1 MGYLDWFNAHAAKH
15 KKIVQKLANLDKNQ
29 IIDYFEYENM
39 KLKEPDFCVLYAKNK
54 KCHDIENLNCYLC
67 ACPNFRFND
76 SGFNSQEGNLLLS
89 FCNIS
94 SKDGAQIVSKNKIH
108 QDCTKCTVP
117 HLKDYVQKHF
127 SLNWGEI
134 MCECVSS

>member
-15 KKIVQKLANLDKNQ
+15 KKIVQKLANLDKDQ

-39 KLKEPDFCVLYAKNK
+39 KLKEPDFCILYAKDK

-76 SGFNSQEGNLLLS
+76 NGFNSKDGNLILS
-89 FCNIS
+89 FCAIN
-94 SKDGAQIVSKNKIH
+94 SKDGAQIVSKNNIH

-117 HLKDYVQKHF
+117 HLKEYVQKHF
-127 SLNWGEI
+127 SLDWSEI
-134 MCECVSS
+134 MCECASS

>member
-39 KLKEPDFCVLYAKNK
+39 KLKEPDFCILYAKDT
-54 KCHDIENLNCYLC
+54 KCHNVENLNCYLC
-67 ACPNFRFND
+67 ACPNFRFHDN
-76 SGFNSQEGNLLLS
+76 GFDIKDGNLVLS
-89 FCNIS
+89 FCGIS
-94 SKDGAQIVSKNKIH
+94 SKDGAQIVSQNNIH

-127 SLNWGEI
+127 SLDWGEI
-134 MCECVSS
+134 MCECSAL